1 MFFFNISV
9 YIPIKNNNK
18 GSKFPVHL
26 TGLIYLLGLLDH
38 SGRVCD
44 DLELFFD
51 APRVEM
57 STVLK
62 DARRGQQRAGKP
74 FDTGQRKPAEWENPK
89 QVEKEERF
97 GLL

>member
-9 YIPIKNNNK
+9 EIPIQNNNK
-18 GSKFPVHL
+18 GSECSVNL
-26 TGLIYLLGLLDH
+26 IVLIYFFGLLDH
-38 SGRVCD
+38 SGKVYD
-44 DLELFFD
+44 IVELVSD

-74 FDTGQRKPAEWENPK
+74 FDTG
-89 QVEKEERF
+89 
-97 GLL
+97 